1 MLRAEK
7 KWQRH
12 RKPHG
17 HGPERGLLS
26 VLFRYY
32 MYKGFHDG
40 IQVGSGFH
48 SARAVREKKEADAKA
63 QKVVKDAEASSRGK
77 CGGFRASCSHAGL
90 PEGLELRVMP
100 SGGNS
105 RQLSGWQFPPHRS
118 STRSRARSS
127 RAACFSS
134 LIGFFSEWHPL
145 KDMSPVATRMKQST
159 SPRAETLLERL
170 SGYRIYRFPRCDG
183 RRLPDRRSE
192 GKRRRRQKP
201 ALLSGLSLRLR

>member
-17 HGPERGLLS
+17 HGPERGLLT

-32 MYKGFHDG
+32 MFKGFHDG

-90 PEGLELRVMP
+90 PEGLELRVML

-145 KDMSPVATRMKQST
+145 KDMSPVATRMNNLPARERKHCLRGFQATGST
-159 SPRAETLLERL
+159 GFLDATAADFRTGEAKERGGGGRSPRC
-170 SGYRIYRFPRCDG
+170 SQG
-183 RRLPDRRSE
+183 
-192 GKRRRRQKP
+192 
-201 ALLSGLSLRLR
+201 